1 MIGSLSNSIAIRSRH
16 PALRTLT
23 LETLRDAPK
32 HVAAAAIRRLSATV
46 PMSDGM
52 TLCRVLGR
60 YKMFVDNAD
69 FGLSPHLMLDGFW
82 EMWVTAAILNTVQ
95 SGMVAIDVGANLGY
109 FTLLLA
115 DLVGEKGRVLAFE
128 PNPRMMTLLDRSI
141 VLNGFA
147 DRVSRFADPLGAT
160 DGESVTL
167 VVPVGEPKNAHLSRQ
182 PMAEAKDAVGY
193 DLRCRTLDQILGDQ
207 HVDFIKIDTEGAE
220 RDIWRGMER
229 VVARNHSLTIFMEFT
244 AERYDAP
251 DVFLREFTNA
261 GFALSRIDERD
272 GLVAVSRSDILQ
284 APEHVDQML
293 ALVR

>member
-1 MIGSLSNSIAIRSRH
+1 
-16 PALRTLT
+16 
-23 LETLRDAPK
+23 
-32 HVAAAAIRRLSATV
+32 
-46 PMSDGM
+46 
-52 TLCRVLGR
+52 
-60 YKMFVDNAD
+60 
-69 FGLSPHLMLDGFW
+69 
-82 EMWVTAAILNTVQ
+82 
-95 SGMVAIDVGANLGY
+95 
-109 FTLLLA
+109 
-115 DLVGEKGRVLAFE
+115 
-128 PNPRMMTLLDRSI
+128 MMTLLDRSI

>member
-1 MIGSLSNSIAIRSRH
+1 MGSLSGSLAIRSRH

-32 HVAAAAIRRLSATV
+32 HVAAAAIRRLCAAV

-52 TLCRVLGR
+52 TLCRALGR
-60 YKMFVDNAD
+60 YKLFVDNSD

-82 EMWVTAAILNTVQ
+82 EMWVTSGILNLVK
-95 SGMVAIDVGANLGY
+95 SGMIAVDIGANLGY

-115 DLVGEKGRVLAFE
+115 DIVGDKGHVHAFE

-141 VLNGFA
+141 ALNGFT
-147 DRVSRFADPLGAT
+147 DRVSRYASPLGAA
-160 DGESVTL
+160 DGEAVTL
-167 VVPVGEPKNAHLSRQ
+167 VVPEGEPKNAHLSRT
-182 PMAEAKDAVGY
+182 PVATPDSTVRI
-193 DLRCRTLDQILGDQ
+193 DLRSTSLDHIIGDQ
-207 HVDFIKIDTEGAE
+207 RVDFIKIDAEGAE

-229 VVARNHSLTIFMEFT
+229 ILARNENLTIFLEFT

-251 DVFLREFTNA
+251 DVFLREIANA

-272 GLVAVSRSDILQ
+272 GLVPASHPEILH
-284 APEHVDQML
+284 APAHVDQML